1 MGKRKTSSRGP
12 VKKLK
17 QRLDTQFTCLFCN
30 HEKAINC
37 TIDKR
42 SNIGTLTCK
51 ICGQSFQTAINSLSE
66 PIDIYSNWIDACEAV
81 AEEEAK
87 RVAVG
92 SGDYNNTNNEN
103 GDDDEDDGYDDE
115 DEDEKKPEI
124 RGSRATKVEDDDDDD
139 DDDGF

>member
-37 TIDKR
+37 TIDKKT
-42 SNIGTLTCK
+42 NIGTLTCK
-51 ICGQSFQTAINSLSE
+51 ICGQSFQTAINTLSE
-66 PIDIYSNWIDACEAV
+66 PIDIYSSWIDACEAV

-87 RVAVG
+87 RVSES
-92 SGDYNNTNNEN
+92 SGNEGVKNEYDNTL
-103 GDDDEDDGYDDE
+103 GHDDD
-115 DEDEKKPEI
+115 
-124 RGSRATKVEDDDDDD
+124 EDDDDDD
-139 DDDGF
+139 DDEFEDKKPEVRRPTKIEDDEDDDF

>member
-12 VKKLK
+12 VKKVK

-66 PIDIYSNWIDACEAV
+66 PVDIYSNWIDACEAV

-87 RVAVG
+87 RTKEE
-92 SGDYNNTNNEN
+92 Y
-103 GDDDEDDGYDDE
+103 DDEDGGYDDE
-115 DEDEKKPEI
+115 DNADQKDISLKSAPP
-124 RGSRATKVEDDDDDD
+124 AKVEDDEEDDD
-139 DDDGF
+139 F